1 MSRSKK
7 DHSYLVGQKFGS
19 KTIRRVLEERDKHGI
34 VQVEY
39 ECTCGEK
46 GITTSYYARQGR
58 KCYSCGTKERS
69 VKRRLRPYE
78 YKYNRLVREN
88 KNRQEVE
95 LTYEQYLSFVNKNCH
110 YCDTKLNWDK
120 YTNKYEGHSSYA
132 YNLDRKDS
140 NTHYTL
146 DNCVACCYRCNKGK
160 FNNYS
165 YKEWVIMTQALK
177 ENLKNG

>member
-1 MSRSKK
+1 MSRPFQ
-7 DHSYLVGQKFGS
+7 DHGHLIGKTYGS
-19 KTIRRVLEERDKHGI
+19 KTIIRVLNERDKHGA
-34 VQVEY
+34 VQVECK
-39 ECTCGEK
+39 CTCGDK
-46 GITTSYYARQGR
+46 SVTTAYYAKQGR
-58 KCYSCGTKERS
+58 KCLTCGTKERAL
-69 VKRRLRPYE
+69 KRRLRPFE

-88 KNRQEVE
+88 QKRQEVE
-95 LTYEQYLSFVNKNCH
+95 LTYEQYLTFVNENCH
-110 YCDTKLNWDK
+110 YCDAELNWDE
-120 YTNKYEGHSSYA
+120 YTNKYEGKNCYA